1 MKFRR
6 LSSFKEDLDNLPKA
20 IRDQAKEKFKL
31 FKANPNH
38 PSLRIKKMKG
48 YEEIWEGHVTQD
60 YVFTFHWDKDS
71 DTEEPIAV
79 FRHIGTHKIYKNP

>member
-6 LSSFKEDLDNLPKA
+6 LSSFKEDLEALPKE
-20 IRDQAKEKFKL
+20 IREKAREKFKL
-31 FKANPNH
+31 FKANQNH

-48 YEEIWEGHVTQD
+48 HEDIWEGHVTQE
-60 YVFTFHWDKDS
+60 YVFTFHWDEDV
-71 DTEEPIAV
+71 DTGEAIAV